1 MKKLLLSAFV
11 LTILFACGPSDQE
24 IQSFNDTKKRLE
36 DQVSKIE
43 ECIVYLAKCEE
54 YDDPNV
60 CAEQDAL
67 VDLEMGVYDT
77 YVLALKSYSH
87 EGAIEGSKKVIE
99 DAEAKRKELVLL
111 WEENKP

>member
-1 MKKLLLSAFV
+1 M
-11 LTILFACGPSDQE
+11 
-24 IQSFNDTKKRLE
+24 
-36 DQVSKIE
+36 KIE

-77 YVLALKSYSH
+77 YVMALKSFSH
-87 EGAIEGSKKVIE
+87 NGAIEGSQKAIE
-99 DAEAKRKELVLL
+99 DAEAKKKELIKL